1 MMRTERCAIERM
13 TGEDIPSIRR
23 LYEDEDVRRYLGG
36 VRTDLDVEGLM
47 AVMGQQLHWAVSD
60 LEDGTFLGGISLSTH
75 HNGEDTE
82 VSYQFLT
89 EHWGKGYAK
98 EAVAAVLTYG
108 FQKLELQRIV
118 AETQVLNERSSRL
131 LENLGMKVE
140 EEVERFGARQAIY
153 ALTKEEWLMTS

>member
-1 MMRTERCAIERM
+1 M
-13 TGEDIPSIRR
+13 
-23 LYEDEDVRRYLGG
+23 
-36 VRTDLDVEGLM
+36 
-47 AVMGQQLHWAVSD
+47 
-60 LEDGTFLGGISLSTH
+60 
-75 HNGEDTE
+75 
-82 VSYQFLT
+82 SYQFLP

-140 EEVERFGARQAIY
+140 EEVERFGARQEIY
-153 ALTKEEWLMTS
+153 ALTKKEWLVSS